1 MAPGSEVEYNS
12 IFLKPE
18 TSLLMGLA
26 QTDTLHF
33 NSFKEFLEF
42 EKHSEIR
49 YEFHNG
55 EVFAMAGTTLIHN
68 ELVDNVKDLLKATF
82 RPKGCKVYSDSIKL
96 QAIKDYYYPYPDVM
110 LTCHELDKQERYII
124 KNPMLIVEVLSKS
137 TADTD
142 KSFKWQRY
150 RKIDSLQHYILV
162 SQYEVLIE
170 VFSRTDQPE
179 TWLYRSFDNLTDE
192 IRLEDPDFT
201 LPVGA
206 VYDGIRLAPPVEEE

>member
-1 MAPGSEVEYNS
+1 
-12 IFLKPE
+12 
-18 TSLLMGLA
+18 MGLA
-26 QTDTLHF
+26 QTDALHF
-33 NSFKEFLEF
+33 NSFEEFLEF
-42 EKHSEIR
+42 EKHGEIR

-55 EVFAMAGTTLIHN
+55 DVFAMAGTTVVHNLLVGRMRDLIR
-68 ELVDNVKDLLKATF
+68 EKFAP
-82 RPKGCKVYSDSIKL
+82 RGCYTLTESVKL

-110 LTCHELDKQERYII
+110 LTCHELGKQERYII
-124 KNPMLIVEVLSKS
+124 KNPLLIVEVLSKS

-192 IRLEDPDFT
+192 IRLEDLDFT

-206 VYDGIRLAPPVEEE
+206 VYDGIRLAPSDENE

>member
-1 MAPGSEVEYNS
+1 
-12 IFLKPE
+12 
-18 TSLLMGLA
+18 MGLA
-26 QTDTLHF
+26 QTDALHF
-33 NSFKEFLEF
+33 DSFEEFLEF

-55 EVFAMAGTTLIHN
+55 EVFAMAGTTIVHNLLVGRMRDLIR
-68 ELVDNVKDLLKATF
+68 EKF
-82 RPKGCKVYSDSIKL
+82 EPKGCYTLTESVKL

-124 KNPMLIVEVLSKS
+124 KNPLLIVEVLSKS
-137 TADTD
+137 TADGD

-170 VFSRTDQPE
+170 VFSRTSQPE
-179 TWLYRSFDNLTDE
+179 TWLYRSFDSLTDE
-192 IRLEDPDFT
+192 IRLDDIDFT
-201 LPVGA
+201 LSVGA
-206 VYDGIRLAPPVEEE
+206 VYEGIRLAQPEENE